1 MNRTLLK
8 IICLLVA
15 LALTASLAG
24 CSLELPWQTSEEND
38 ASPAPEETAGEEDA
52 EEDAGAEDA
61 GEEEPE
67 EGPDGE
73 EEPEEPEGTGGSIGE
88 ELQATYQAD
97 HIFSINTMAGESF
110 NPYTTESAWN
120 RVASMLI
127 YETLVA
133 SDENFEAQPNLIT
146 RWESTADGMAWT
158 FYVDTSRHFHDGGVM
173 TPGDAVYSLDQA
185 RSSYGG
191 RYAKRFAHVKNAYVA
206 GEEAFVV
213 ELDQPN
219 WRFYEL
225 MNIPCIETGTMG
237 TQPAG
242 TGPYKLNS
250 RGTSLVLDKN
260 YPKAKD
266 IPLDTIH
273 LKRYTDPENI
283 LQAFEDSLLDMVTNN
298 PADMSSLGYSS
309 ANLIKYVDTTNLHY
323 LGYNANSAVFS
334 QPVYRA
340 MITYA
345 IDRDSIISTSYQ
357 GSAVAATLPIHP
369 NSALYPKSLAS
380 SLAYSPEALSVSMQ
394 NAGAQDL
401 DMDGVIDFGVQARGE
416 IVFLVCSDSAAK
428 VAAARQIAVQL
439 RNAGFAVT
447 MSEMEYNDYIQAL
460 TEGRYDIYYGE
471 VKICNDWDVSQLV
484 AAGGE
489 LNYGGIRDPNLEG
502 YLQAFI
508 SSPPE
513 SIQANTET
521 LYTYFAQC
529 APITTICFERMQVLY
544 HRGVLTTISPTQD
557 NIFNEI
563 ENWTVDLGKNEK

>member
-8 IICLLVA
+8 IISLFLA

-24 CSLELPWQTSEEND
+24 CSLELPWQTSEED
-38 ASPAPEETAGEEDA
+38 AAPAPEETADPEDT
-52 EEDAGAEDA
+52 EGQDTDEDAGAEEEE
-61 GEEEPE
+61 EEEPE
-67 EGPDGE
+67 EAGE
-73 EEPEEPEGTGGSIGE
+73 PGKIGGSIGE

-97 HIFSINTMAGESF
+97 HIFSVNTMAGESF

-120 RVASMLI
+120 RMTSMLI

-133 SDENFEAQPNLIT
+133 ADGNFEAQPNLIT
-146 RWESTADGMAWT
+146 RWESTPDGLAWT
-158 FYVDTSRHFHDGGVM
+158 FYVDTSRKFHDGGVM

-185 RSSYGG
+185 RSAYGG
-191 RYAKRFAHVKNAYVA
+191 RYAKRFAHVRNVYVA

-237 TQPAG
+237 TQPSG
-242 TGPYKLNS
+242 TGPYKLDA

-260 YPKAKD
+260 HPKAKD

-273 LKRYTDPENI
+273 LKRYTDPEDI

-323 LGYNANSAVFS
+323 LGYNANSTIFS

-345 IDRDSIISTSYQ
+345 IDRESIISTSYQ
-357 GSAVAATLPIHP
+357 GSAVEATLPIHP
-369 NSALYPKSLAS
+369 NSTLYPKSLAA
-380 SLAYSPEALSVSMQ
+380 SLAYSPENLSVSMQ

-401 DMDGVIDFGVQARGE
+401 DMDGVIDFGIQARGE

-428 VAAARQIAVQL
+428 VAAARQIATQL

-447 MSEMEYNDYIQAL
+447 MSELEYNDYIKAL
-460 TEGRYDIYYGE
+460 TEGTYDIYYGE

-502 YLQAFI
+502 YIQAFI

-513 SIQANTET
+513 SIQANTEA
-521 LYTYFAQC
+521 LYTYFAQV

-563 ENWTVDLGKNEK
+563 ENWSVDLGEKEK